1 MNEGDVFEIVRGGFS
16 TALLAAGPA
25 LLGALVT
32 GLAVS
37 ILQALTQ
44 VQEMTLAYIPKIF
57 VTLLVTMLFLPLSFA
72 VLRSY
77 MNQIMQM
84 IVGI

>member
-1 MNEGDVFEIVRGGFS
+1 MNEGDVFEIVRGGFN